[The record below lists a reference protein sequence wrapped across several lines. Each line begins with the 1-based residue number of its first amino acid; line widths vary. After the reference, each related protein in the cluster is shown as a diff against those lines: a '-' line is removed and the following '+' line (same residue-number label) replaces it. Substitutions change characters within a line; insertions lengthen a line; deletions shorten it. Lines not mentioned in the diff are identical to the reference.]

1 MGARSDKRAERKAKK
16 LAQFEDSKPGIVA
29 RVGDLTQP
37 RQHLQVV
44 ENSAPRIAPHLVR
57 QAAQDNIPKAYFD
70 GSRFG
75 MNMTYCITKKD
86 HDQQWSWLEPRAWT
100 DQEWTEEIQPP
111 MQHLSSLTW
120 AAIDRLASG
129 SGHKMHHSHEITQLV
144 EEAQRRWL
152 ELGLEEWD
160 SVFRFRMGGTKRAW
174 GYVVQAHFH
183 MVWWERHHR
192 IYPV

>member
-1 MGARSDKRAERKAKK
+1 M
-16 LAQFEDSKPGIVA
+16 
-29 RVGDLTQP
+29 
-37 RQHLQVV
+37 
-44 ENSAPRIAPHLVR
+44 R
-57 QAAQDNIPKAYFD
+57 QAAQENIPKALFD

-75 MNMTYCITKKD
+75 INMTYCITKKD
-86 HDQQWSWLEPRAWT
+86 HDQQWSWFEPRAWT

-111 MQHLSSLTW
+111 LQHLSGLTW
-120 AAIDRLASG
+120 GAIDSLASG
-129 SGHKMHHSHEITQLV
+129 SGHKMHHSHEITQLE